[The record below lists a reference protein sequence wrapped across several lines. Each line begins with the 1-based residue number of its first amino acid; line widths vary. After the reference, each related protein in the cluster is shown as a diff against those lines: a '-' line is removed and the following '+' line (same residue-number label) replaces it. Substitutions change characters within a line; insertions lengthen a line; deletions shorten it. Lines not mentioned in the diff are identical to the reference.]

1 MGRVSRRTFLKATGA
16 AVVGLGLTRLAPLP
30 SFRRALSTA
39 ARTYASFEDVYRQ
52 KWTWDRVTWGTHL
65 VDCYPG
71 SCSWRVYTKDN
82 VVFREEQGAQYP
94 QIEERVP
101 DMNPRGCQK
110 GGCFSEVMYGAERI
124 VYPMRRVGARGEG
137 RWERISW
144 DEALTQVADGILDAI
159 EEQGPESVIFEFGS
173 GEGGTVH
180 GAVPGW
186 RLMRLIG
193 ATVMDNNAL
202 TSDFNVGIYET
213 FGKFHFVSS
222 IDDWYHADLLLLWH
236 MNPLYTRIP
245 SAHYIMEA
253 RYNGARVV
261 SIAPDYNASTIHA
274 DLYVPVEPGSDA
286 ALALAVCK
294 MVIDRGAVN
303 EAFVKEQTDLPLLV
317 RSDTGRFLRQT
328 DVEGEGREDQ
338 LYLWDAAAD
347 RLAKAPRKTLRLG
360 KLDPALEGAYRV
372 TLYDGTEVEVRP
384 AFALLRELL
393 EDYTPERAARITGA
407 SARVIERLGAIVI
420 EAKRIHILQG
430 FNTPKYYHGD
440 LMERAMALVLAL
452 TGNFGRQGT
461 GLRGWNSSQL
471 VMANNLK
478 SKPGFEGFMELAQKQ
493 LEIEHD
499 VRKRDP
505 DLTPEM
511 LAIEVEREEA
521 KRSALAPTTMGAMT
535 VPPHFFWY
543 WHGGYREVWNRRD
556 WSDTGMKRSF
566 DEYFREAVDKGWWE
580 GVVQPKPDQEP
591 RVFIGACGNTLRRT
605 RGGGKLLLEHAWPK
619 FRLVVTIDYRMS
631 STGRQSDIFLP
642 AAAYYEKTDFRFPTA
657 HLNFLVF
664 TDKAVDPPGEAK
676 PEWEIFYL
684 LAQKLEQR
692 ARERGLDRYR
702 DRHQPP
708 REFRFDGL
716 LHRYSMGGKVGPHD
730 EDKLA
735 EDLIYDTVRAGAL
748 PERTSLQTIR
758 KKGILRFTH
767 VGIDA
772 VGMNMA
778 TDIKKNK
785 TINPLTWHV
794 DKKLPYP
801 TYARRIQFYIDH
813 EWFLEAGEQLPV
825 HKPTPK
831 MGGDYPF
838 VMTSGHQR
846 WSIHSMWVLNSVL
859 SRTHRGHPTLFM
871 NPQDMKAKGI
881 EDDEEVRVYND
892 FDSFYVRVKRAP
904 SCRPGQVIIYHAW
917 EPLQFRGGKS
927 YDFAIPGFI
936 KWLHLA
942 GGYGHLRYWRWNWVP
957 QQVDRA
963 VMVNV
968 EKRS

>member
-1 MGRVSRRTFLKATGA
+1 M
-16 AVVGLGLTRLAPLP
+16 
-30 SFRRALSTA
+30 
-39 ARTYASFEDVYRQ
+39 
-52 KWTWDRVTWGTHL
+52 
-65 VDCYPG
+65 
-71 SCSWRVYTKDN
+71 
-82 VVFREEQGAQYP
+82 
-94 QIEERVP
+94 
-101 DMNPRGCQK
+101 
-110 GGCFSEVMYGAERI
+110 
-124 VYPMRRVGARGEG
+124 
-137 RWERISW
+137 SW

-159 EEQGPESVIFEFGS
+159 EEQGPESIIFEFGS

-180 GAVPGW
+180 GAIPGW

-193 ATVMDNNAL
+193 ATVLDNNAL

-245 SAHYIMEA
+245 SAHYITEA

-294 MVIDRGAVN
+294 IVIDQGAVN

-317 RSDTGRFLRQT
+317 RSDTGRFLRQP

-338 LYLWDAAAD
+338 LYVWDREAG
-347 RLAKAPRKTLRLG
+347 RLAKAPRKTLKLG
-360 KLDPALEGAYRV
+360 KIDPALEGAYRV
-372 TLYDGTEVEVRP
+372 RLYGGSEVEVRP
-384 AFALLRELL
+384 AFALLRDLL
-393 EDYTPERAARITGA
+393 EDYTPERASRITGT
-407 SARVIERLGAIVI
+407 SPRLIERLARMVI

-461 GLRGWNSSQL
+461 GMRGWNSSQL

-493 LEIEHD
+493 LEIEHE
-499 VRKRDP
+499 VKKRDP

-511 LAIEVEREEA
+511 VAIEVEREEA
-521 KRSALAPTTMGAMT
+521 KRSALAPLNMGAMT

-566 DEYFREAVDKGWWE
+566 DEYFREAVEKGWWE
-580 GVVQPKPDQEP
+580 GVVQPKPDQET

-605 RGGGKLLLEHAWPK
+605 RGGGKLLLENAWPRFK
-619 FRLVVTIDYRMS
+619 LVVTIDYRMS
-631 STGRQSDIFLP
+631 STARQSDIFLP

-684 LAQKLEQR
+684 LAQKLEER
-692 ARERGLDRYR
+692 AKARGLDSYR
-702 DRHQPP
+702 DRHDPP

-716 LHRYSMGGKVGPHD
+716 LHRYSMGGQIGPHD

-735 EDLIYDTVRAGAL
+735 EDLLYDTVRAGAL
-748 PERTSLQTIR
+748 PERTSLKTIR

-778 TDIKKNK
+778 TDIKPDK

-801 TYARRIQFYIDH
+801 TYTRRIQFYIDH
-813 EWFLEAGEQLPV
+813 EWFLEAGEELPV
-825 HKPTPK
+825 HKETPK
-831 MGGDYPF
+831 QGGDREF
-838 VMTSGHQR
+838 RLTSGHMR
-846 WSIHSMWVLNSVL
+846 WSIHSMNLTNNIIKKL
-859 SRTHRGHPTLFM
+859 KHKHDPKTKHKKANKKLYH
-871 NPQDMKAKGI
+871 NPNNHKHI
-881 EDDEEVRVYND
+881 
-892 FDSFYVRVKRAP
+892 
-904 SCRPGQVIIYHAW
+904 
-917 EPLQFRGGKS
+917 
-927 YDFAIPGFI
+927 
-936 KWLHLA
+936 
-942 GGYGHLRYWRWNWVP
+942 
-957 QQVDRA
+957 
-963 VMVNV
+963 
-968 EKRS
+968 